1 MGVTPYATAQQ
12 ASAYRD
18 SSVLTAPPERL
29 VVMLYDGAHRFLFQ
43 AAHAMRS
50 GDISL
55 MNNRMQRAEAI
66 IAELRQTLDF
76 ENGGEIATRLEAIYS
91 FCQRHLLDARL
102 KRDPALVEQVM
113 KLLAEL
119 REAWDQV
126 AAQA

>member
-1 MGVTPYATAQQ
+1 MTPYATTAQ
-12 ASAYRD
+12 AYRD

-50 GDISL
+50 GDIAQ

-66 IAELRQTLDF
+66 IAELRGTLDH
-76 ENGGEIATRLEAIYS
+76 ERGGEISGRLEAIYD
-91 FCQRHLLDARL
+91 FCQRHLLEARL
-102 KRDPALVEQVM
+102 KRDPARIEQVM

-119 REAWDQV
+119 RDAWEQI
-126 AAQA
+126 AGRG

>member
-1 MGVTPYATAQQ
+1 VTPYATAQQ

-18 SSVLTAPPERL
+18 SSVLTAPRERL

-66 IAELRQTLDF
+66 ITELRQTLDH
-76 ENGGEIATRLEAIYS
+76 EKGGEIAQRLEAIYA
-91 FCQRHLLDARL
+91 FCQRHLLEARL
-102 KRDPALVEQVM
+102 QRDADKIEQVM
-113 KLLAEL
+113 TLLGEL
-119 REAWDQV
+119 RDAWDQV
-126 AAQA
+126 AAKQ

>member
-1 MGVTPYATAQQ
+1 VTPYATAQQ

-66 IAELRQTLDF
+66 INELRQTLDF
-76 ENGGEIATRLEAIYS
+76 EKGGEIAPRLEAIYT

-102 KRDPALVEQVM
+102 KRDPERIEQVM
-113 KLLAEL
+113 KLLADL

-126 AAQA
+126 AAQS

>member
-1 MGVTPYATAQQ
+1 MTPYATAQR
-12 ASAYRD
+12 AYRD

-66 IAELRQTLDF
+66 ISELRGTLNF
-76 ENGGEIATRLEAIYS
+76 EQGGDIAHRLEAIYS
-91 FCQRHLLDARL
+91 FCQRHLLEARL
-102 KRDPALVEQVM
+102 KRDPQRIEAVM

-119 REAWDQV
+119 RDAWEQV
-126 AAQA
+126 AGKG

>member
-1 MGVTPYATAQQ
+1 MSRDSRGFMTPYATAQQ
-12 ASAYRD
+12 AAAYRD

-66 IAELRQTLDF
+66 IDELGQTLNHDK
-76 ENGGEIATRLEAIYS
+76 GGDTAARLEAS
-91 FCQRHLLDARL
+91 RAFCQHHLLEARL
-102 KRDPALVEQVM
+102 TRNPGRIQQV
-113 KLLAEL
+113 
-119 REAWDQV
+119 
-126 AAQA
+126 

>member
-1 MGVTPYATAQQ
+1 MTPYATAQQ
-12 ASAYRD
+12 AYRD

-50 GDISL
+50 GDVAL

-66 IAELRQTLDF
+66 INELRGTLNF
-76 ENGGEIATRLEAIYS
+76 EQGGDIAPRLEAIYA
-91 FCQRHLLDARL
+91 FCQRHLLEARL
-102 KRDPALVEQVM
+102 QKNPQKIEQVM

-119 REAWDQV
+119 RDAWEQV
-126 AAQA
+126 SGRQ

>member
-1 MGVTPYATAQQ
+1 MNARAAAPTM
-12 ASAYRD
+12 AYKE
-18 SSVLTAPPERL
+18 SSVLTATPQQL

-50 GDISL
+50 GDVQQ

-66 IAELRQTLDF
+66 INELRGTLNF
-76 ENGGEIATRLEAIYS
+76 EEGGEIAGRLEAIYS
-91 FCQRHLLDARL
+91 FCQRHLLEARL
-102 KRDPALVEQVM
+102 KRDPQRIEQVM

-126 AAQA
+126 AGKA

>member
-1 MGVTPYATAQQ
+1 MTPYATAQQ
-12 ASAYRD
+12 AYRD

-50 GDISL
+50 GDIAL

-66 IAELRQTLDF
+66 ISELRGTLNF
-76 ENGGEIATRLEAIYS
+76 EQGGEIAGRLESIYT
-91 FCQRHLLDARL
+91 FCQRHLLEARI
-102 KRDPALVEQVM
+102 KRDPKKIEQVM

-119 REAWDQV
+119 RDAWEQV
-126 AAQA
+126 ANKS

>member
-1 MGVTPYATAQQ
+1 MTPYATAQQ

-29 VVMLYDGAHRFLFQ
+29 VVMLYDGANRFLFQ
-43 AAHAMRS
+43 ATHAMRS
-50 GDISL
+50 GDLEL

-66 IAELRQTLDF
+66 ISELRGTLDF
-76 ENGGEIATRLEAIYS
+76 ENGGDIAPRLEAIYA
-91 FCQRHLLDARL
+91 FCQRHLLEARL
-102 KRDPALVEQVM
+102 KRDPERIEQVM

-126 AAQA
+126 AGQA

>member
-1 MGVTPYATAQQ
+1 VTPYATAQQ
-12 ASAYRD
+12 AYRD

-50 GDISL
+50 GDVSQ

-66 IAELRQTLDF
+66 IAELRGTLNH
-76 ENGGEIATRLEAIYS
+76 EQGGEIAGRLESIYA
-91 FCQRHLLDARL
+91 FCQRHLLEARL
-102 KRDPALVEQVM
+102 KRDPERIEQVM

-119 REAWDQV
+119 RDAWNQV
-126 AAQA
+126 AASRA

>member
-1 MGVTPYATAQQ
+1 MTPYATAQQ

-43 AAHAMRS
+43 AAHAMRA

-66 IAELRQTLDF
+66 ISELRQTLDH
-76 ENGGEIATRLEAIYS
+76 EKGGQIAGRLESIYA
-91 FCQRHLLDARL
+91 FCTRHLLEARL
-102 KRDPALVEQVM
+102 QRDPNKIEQVM

-119 REAWDQV
+119 RDAWDQI
-126 AAQA
+126 AARQ

>member
-1 MGVTPYATAQQ
+1 MTPYATAQQ
-12 ASAYRD
+12 AYRD

-66 IAELRQTLDF
+66 ISELRQTLNF
-76 ENGGEIATRLEAIYS
+76 EKGGEIATRLESIYA
-91 FCQRHLLDARL
+91 FCQKHLLEARL
-102 KRDPALVEQVM
+102 KRDPDRIEQVM

-119 REAWDQV
+119 RDAWDQV
-126 AAQA
+126 AATQ

>member
-1 MGVTPYATAQQ
+1 VTPYATAQQ

-43 AAHAMRS
+43 AAHALRS
-50 GDISL
+50 GDIAL

-66 IAELRQTLDF
+66 IVELRQTLDF
-76 ENGGEIATRLEAIYS
+76 EKGGEIAPRLEAIYA
-91 FCQRHLLDARL
+91 FCQRHLLEARL
-102 KRDPALVEQVM
+102 KRSPDHIEQVM

-126 AAQA
+126 AAGQ

>member
-1 MGVTPYATAQQ
+1 LTPYATAQQ

-18 SSVLTAPPERL
+18 ASVLTAPPERL
-29 VVMLYDGAHRFLFQ
+29 VVMLYDGANRFLFQ

-50 GDISL
+50 GDLTL

-66 IAELRQTLDF
+66 ITELRQTLDF
-76 ENGGEIATRLEAIYS
+76 EKGGEIATRLDAIYS

-102 KRDPALVEQVM
+102 KRDPDRIEQVM

-119 REAWDQV
+119 RDAWDQV
-126 AAQA
+126 AAQS

>member
-1 MGVTPYATAQQ
+1 MTPYATAQQ
-12 ASAYRD
+12 AYRD

-66 IAELRQTLDF
+66 ITEPRQTLNH
-76 ENGGEIATRLEAIYS
+76 EKGGDIAGRLEAIYA
-91 FCQRHLLDARL
+91 FCQRHLLEARL
-102 KRDPALVEQVM
+102 KRDPERIEQVM

-119 REAWDQV
+119 RDAWNQV
-126 AAQA
+126 AASRA

>member
-1 MGVTPYATAQQ
+1 MTPYATAQQ
-12 ASAYRD
+12 AYRD

-66 IAELRQTLDF
+66 IAELRGTLNH
-76 ENGGEIATRLEAIYS
+76 EQGGEIATRLDAIYS
-91 FCQRHLLDARL
+91 FCQRHLLEARL
-102 KRDPALVEQVM
+102 QKNPQKIEQVM
-113 KLLAEL
+113 KLLGEL
-119 REAWDQV
+119 RDAWEQV
-126 AAQA
+126 AGKQ

>member
-1 MGVTPYATAQQ
+1 MTPPYATAQQ
-12 ASAYRD
+12 AYRD

-50 GDISL
+50 GDIST

-66 IAELRQTLDF
+66 INELRGTLDHK
-76 ENGGEIATRLEAIYS
+76 NGGENAGRLESIYA

-102 KRDPALVEQVM
+102 KRDAERIEQVM
-113 KLLAEL
+113 KLLADL
-119 REAWDQV
+119 RQAWDQG
-126 AAQA
+126 AAKQ

>member
-1 MGVTPYATAQQ
+1 LTPYATAQQ

-18 SSVLTAPPERL
+18 ASVLTAPPERL
-29 VVMLYDGAHRFLFQ
+29 VVMLYDGANRFLFQ

-50 GDISL
+50 GDLTL

-66 IAELRQTLDF
+66 ISELRQTLDF
-76 ENGGEIATRLEAIYS
+76 EKGGEIAGRLESIYA
-91 FCQRHLLDARL
+91 FCQRHLLDARI
-102 KRDPALVEQVM
+102 KRDPERVEQVM

-126 AAQA
+126 AAQ

>member
-1 MGVTPYATAQQ
+1 VTPYAPAQQ

-18 SSVLTAPPERL
+18 SSVLTATPERL

-50 GDISL
+50 EDVAL

-66 IAELRQTLDF
+66 IAELRGTLNH
-76 ENGGEIATRLEAIYS
+76 EQGGEIAGRLEAIYS
-91 FCQRHLLDARL
+91 FCQRHLLEARL
-102 KRDPALVEQVM
+102 KRDPQRIEQVM

-119 REAWDQV
+119 RDAWEQV
-126 AAQA
+126 AATQPS